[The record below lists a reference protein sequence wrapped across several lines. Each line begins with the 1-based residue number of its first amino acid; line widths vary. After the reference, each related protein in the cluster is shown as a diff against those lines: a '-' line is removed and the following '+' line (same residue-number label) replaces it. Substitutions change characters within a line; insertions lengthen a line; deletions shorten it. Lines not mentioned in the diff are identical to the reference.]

1 MSPRA
6 QFDRPKTFWLPGLRG
21 PDDPQSSN
29 MGGVQQ
35 LIVNQQQSYESAQPK
50 QSRTVA
56 KGDEK

>member
-1 MSPRA
+1 
-6 QFDRPKTFWLPGLRG
+6 
-21 PDDPQSSN
+21 